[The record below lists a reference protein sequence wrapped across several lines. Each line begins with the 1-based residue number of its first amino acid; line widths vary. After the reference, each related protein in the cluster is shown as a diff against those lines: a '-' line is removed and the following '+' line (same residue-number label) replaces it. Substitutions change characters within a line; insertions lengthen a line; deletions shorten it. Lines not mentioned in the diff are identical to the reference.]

1 MSVININRDIL
12 GYVAV
17 FIGSIA
23 PISQLYQ
30 VIKTKK
36 VRDLSPLFYIL
47 RVISEILYVLYGFLI
62 TDYVMVASAAIPGLL
77 EFIIFIYW
85 CIYRNKP
92 DIEN

>member
-1 MSVININRDIL
+1 MSLINII

-47 RVISEILYVLYGFLI
+47 RVVSEILYVLYGFLI
-62 TDYVMVASAAIPGLL
+62 TDYVMVASAAIPGIL

-85 CIYRNKP
+85 VTYKNTP
-92 DIEN
+92 EIEP

>member
-1 MSVININRDIL
+1 MSLTNINRDILIL

-36 VRDLSPLFYIL
+36 VRDLSPFFFVL
-47 RVISEILYVLYGFLI
+47 RVLSEILYVLYGFLI
-62 TDYVMVASAAIPGLL
+62 TDYVMVASATIPAIL
-77 EFIIFIYW
+77 ESIIFIYW
-85 CIYRNKP
+85 CVYRNKP
-92 DIEN
+92 ET